1 MRCTSMLKALSA
13 SMVLAMVAAACSS
26 GGGTP
31 DSGDEGGTG
40 GGLRSY
46 GDPNAPAE
54 LEFWAWAT
62 NIEQVVDI
70 WNRQHPDQQV
80 EVNSQAQGDE
90 LVTRLLTAAKA
101 GNAPCLMQTEYQAL
115 PVLVSNGVA
124 ADVTAAAETVRG
136 EFSDSAWGLTSF
148 SDQTF
153 AIPQDVAPMMLYYR
167 EDLFEQMGLEVPQT
181 WDEYADLAAEVR
193 RKAPDR
199 FLTTFSSNDPGWF
212 AGLSQQAG
220 ANWWSTDGEQWSVDI
235 DDQAT
240 EQVAS
245 YWGRLVNSGVVDGQP
260 MYTPQWNRA
269 MSDGTLLTWPS
280 AVWGAAVL
288 EGVAPT
294 TKGKWAVAPLPG
306 WTEGQDVSGY
316 WGGSATAVSEDCED
330 KAQALKFATWLNT
343 SPEAV
348 RGLITTSG
356 VYPAATDGQTSTA
369 LDSPPAMMP
378 NQTGFYDLASEAAR
392 SARTFTWGPNVNVT
406 YSVYSDAFQQAIQGG
421 ADFTSAV
428 AAMQDRTVA
437 DLEEQGFSVSQE

>member
-1 MRCTSMLKALSA
+1 MRCTPMLKALCA
-13 SMVLAMVAAACSS
+13 ALVLGVATAACTSGGASESS
-26 GGGTP
+26 GGG
-31 DSGDEGGTG
+31 GEAA
-40 GGLRSY
+40 GGLRSF

-62 NIEQVVDI
+62 NIDQVVDI
-70 WNRQHPDQQV
+70 WNRKHPNQQV

-90 LVTRLLTAAKA
+90 LVTRLLTAAEA

-115 PVLVSNGVA
+115 PGLVSNGVA
-124 ADVTAAAETVRG
+124 ADITAAADLVRD
-136 EFSDSAWGLTSF
+136 EFTDSAWALTSF
-148 SDQTF
+148 SDRAF

-181 WDEYADLAAEVR
+181 WAEYADLAAEVR
-193 RKAPDR
+193 RKSPDR

-220 ANWWSTDGEQWSVDI
+220 ANWWSTDGEQWNVAI
-235 DDQAT
+235 DDPAT
-240 EQVAS
+240 ERVAS
-245 YWGRLVNSGVVDGQP
+245 YWGDLVNSGTVDGQP

-288 EGVAPT
+288 EGVAPA
-294 TKGKWAVAPLPG
+294 TKGKWAAASLPS
-306 WTEGQDVSGY
+306 WTAGEPVSGY
-316 WGGSATAVSEDCED
+316 WGGSATAVSEDCAD
-330 KAQALKFATWLNT
+330 KAQALKFANWLNT

-356 VYPAATDGQTSTA
+356 VYPAATDGQSAPA
-369 LDSPPAMMP
+369 LSSPPAMMP
-378 NQTGFYDLASEAAR
+378 NQPDFYDLASEAAR

-406 YSVYSDAFQQAIQGG
+406 YSVYSDAFQQAIEGG
-421 ADFTSAV
+421 EDFRAAV
-428 AAMQDRTVA
+428 GTMQEETVA
-437 DLEEQGFSVSQE
+437 DLQQQGFSVSGQ